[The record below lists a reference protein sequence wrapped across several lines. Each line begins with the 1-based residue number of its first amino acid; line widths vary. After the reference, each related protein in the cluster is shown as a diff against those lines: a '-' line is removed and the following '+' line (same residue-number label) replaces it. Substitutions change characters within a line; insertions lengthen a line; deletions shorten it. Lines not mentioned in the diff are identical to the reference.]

1 MGLPKASRFL
11 ECVALDLKFYRKH
24 LLLHVIDHATR
35 LSASAVIT
43 SKKPDIIISKI
54 FQSWI
59 GVYGLPEKF
68 LSDNSGEFAN
78 DHFTNICVAMNINF
92 KLRSTE
98 SLWSNSLV
106 ERHNLTLGDM
116 LDRILEESTNNI
128 DIAVEWAIN
137 AKNSQTNIHGFS
149 LYQLVI
155 SQNPI
160 LPCAA
165 TSKAPALTHTPSSKI
180 LEENLRYLHKARQAF
195 IEKENS
201 ERNKRALNYNI
212 RTYSDTR
219 LLTEDCFKRAHEKR
233 WRGPGKVLGQDG
245 QQVLIKYG
253 ANYVRVRSCR
263 ITLDRNPIA
272 TTKQRS
278 KDNTE
283 TDNENE
289 STSSKI
295 NQTDSN
301 SD

>member
-1 MGLPKASRFL
+1 
-11 ECVALDLKFYRKH
+11 
-24 LLLHVIDHATR
+24 
-35 LSASAVIT
+35 
-43 SKKPDIIISKI
+43 
-54 FQSWI
+54 
-59 GVYGLPEKF
+59 
-68 LSDNSGEFAN
+68 
-78 DHFTNICVAMNINF
+78 
-92 KLRSTE
+92 
-98 SLWSNSLV
+98 
-106 ERHNLTLGDM
+106 M

-180 LEENLRYLHKARQAF
+180 LEQNLRYLHKARQAF
-195 IEKENS
+195 IEKENA
-201 ERNKRALNYNI
+201 ERNKRALNHNI

-219 LLTEDCFKRAHEKR
+219 FLTGDSAYFKRAREKR
-233 WRGPGKVLGQDG
+233 WRGPGKVLDQDG

-253 ANYVRVRSCR
+253 ANYVRVRPCR

-289 STSSKI
+289 STLSKI